1 MIGNT
6 LKVNKFMIGNRIR
19 EVREER
25 KLTQMKLAE
34 LADLSTITV
43 SNMES
48 GKFSPN
54 LKNLIKISEV
64 LGVSIDFLVKGK
76 ATNMNKAYIHEINIK
91 LGKMDEKNLKH
102 ISQYIDLYTEM
113 INER

>member
-1 MIGNT
+1 
-6 LKVNKFMIGNRIR
+6 
-19 EVREER
+19 
-25 KLTQMKLAE
+25 MKLAE
-34 LADLSTITV
+34 LADLSAITI

-76 ATNMNKAYIHEINIK
+76 TTNMNKAYIYEINIK
-91 LGKMDEKNLKH
+91 LGNRYVLPK
-102 ISQYIDLYTEM
+102 
-113 INER
+113 